1 MWAIGMMSGTSL
13 DGIDIAMIETDG
25 ETVRSFGPVAS
36 YPYDRDGADRPLI
49 FGAMDDARDLTDRAA
64 RPGRLA
70 AAEEAVT
77 RLNRG
82 ALLRFLEGD
91 LPAPPDVVGFHGQTV
106 VHRPQLGLTLQL
118 GDGAELARASG
129 IPVVHDMRQADME
142 AGGQGAPLVPV
153 YHQALVRALGRS
165 GPVAVLNLGGVANIT
180 FLDGTG
186 DGLLAC
192 DVGPANALLDD
203 FMLARTGHV
212 CDENGAAAAAGRVDE
227 AVLGRL
233 MSHDFFR
240 KGPPKSLDRNQ
251 FRAFAAEV
259 APWQTIGLEDGAATI
274 SAFTAAGVASV
285 VPFLPA
291 VPESWIVCGGGAH
304 NPTLMSM
311 LREAL
316 APADVRT
323 ATEAGWSIDHMEAQA
338 FAFLAVR
345 SLRGLPLSFPDT
357 TGVSRPQTGGVLARP
372 AAGLTRKIAVA

>member
-25 ETVRSFGPVAS
+25 ETVQSFGPVAS
-36 YPYDRDGADRPLI
+36 YPYDQEGADRPLI

-77 RLNRG
+77 RLNRD

-91 LPAPPDVVGFHGQTV
+91 LPARPDVVGFHGQTV

-118 GDGAELARASG
+118 GDGAALASAAG
-129 IPVVHDMRQADME
+129 IPVIHDLRQSDME

-153 YHQALVRALGRS
+153 FHRALVRALGRS
-165 GPVAVLNLGGVANIT
+165 GPVVVLNLGGVANIT
-180 FLDGTG
+180 YLDGTG
-186 DGLLAC
+186 DELLAC

-203 FMLARTGHV
+203 FMLARTGQV

-227 AVLGRL
+227 AVLARL
-233 MSHDFFR
+233 MSHEFFR
-240 KGPPKSLDRNQ
+240 MGPPKSLDRNE
-251 FRAFAAEV
+251 FRAFAADV
-259 APWQTIGLEDGAATI
+259 APWQTIALEDGAATM

-285 VPFLPA
+285 VPYLPKT
-291 VPESWIVCGGGAH
+291 PDSWIVCGGGAH
-304 NPTLMSM
+304 NATLIRM
-311 LREAL
+311 LRERL
-316 APADVRT
+316 APARVET
-323 ATEAGWSIDHMEAQA
+323 GAEIGWSVDHIEAQA

-345 SLRGLPLSFPDT
+345 SLRGLPLSFPGT
-357 TGVSRPQTGGVLARP
+357 TGVPRPQTGGVLASP
-372 AAGLTRKIAVA
+372 GPDLPRKAAVA